1 VTTRSDAGALLLKST
16 LAAAGL
22 VLAASLLWLL
32 RSLIVPVAVSGLLAY
47 VCRPLVTGL
56 ERYRLPRALAVAAL
70 LIAFVVVVAGA
81 VGGARAV
88 MPTELGIIQF
98 KVRLLYALNERY
110 ETLMG
115 LDRSL
120 TRGNRIYQ
128 WLHADLDPFVDNA
141 AELLSLSADERAK
154 LLASRDGAA
163 TPAVSDAILSEDRA
177 NAQTLEK
184 RARASRAAPDER
196 RSPQAARG
204 GLSTSLSFAR
214 SGTLIEALSVW
225 LIAPLVFLFLIRDR
239 GEIKHGLLSLVP
251 NALFE
256 PALTVMSDVD
266 DAVGDWVRGLLLECC
281 LLGITLMLLLA
292 VAGIP
297 WRWAVAIGLIGGASN
312 VVPYLGVVVAMVAG
326 LAYALVGEGLRPLL
340 PIMGD
345 GDYVVPWVIAAVALA
360 ELLKNVIYEPVVL
373 GDVVKLHPLVIV
385 LGAAGGAILFGF
397 AGVLLAIPVIVIF
410 KVFVSSAARQLKAY
424 GFV

>member
-266 DAVGDWVRGLLLECC
+266 DAAATFDEVQRMSFSEAGREDRRRARRAGSALRAPSCRGARMPVRVVRRSLGGCNGAHAPRVGCARTPGRQRPDSFGRDGRPH
-281 LLGITLMLLLA
+281 
-292 VAGIP
+292 AG
-297 WRWAVAIGLIGGASN
+297 
-312 VVPYLGVVVAMVAG
+312 
-326 LAYALVGEGLRPLL
+326 
-340 PIMGD
+340 
-345 GDYVVPWVIAAVALA
+345 
-360 ELLKNVIYEPVVL
+360 
-373 GDVVKLHPLVIV
+373 
-385 LGAAGGAILFGF
+385 
-397 AGVLLAIPVIVIF
+397 
-410 KVFVSSAARQLKAY
+410 
-424 GFV
+424 